1 MADKPADG
9 VDQCVQPAVF
19 GEDFFHELRD
29 CCFVGDVGDIAVEAR
44 RIEGNVV
51 EVDIVDS
58 EAAGPDIGE
67 FRRRFRSAAG
77 RDGGGFGLGLSIAE
91 QSLEVMGGQLLL
103 NRGEPRIQLP
113 QGSLS
118 E

>member
-1 MADKPADG
+1 VFADFDLL
-9 VDQCVQPAVF
+9 VQALTNLIANAIRH
-19 GEDFFHELRD
+19 GS
-29 CCFVGDVGDIAVEAR
+29 GGDIVVEAR
-44 RIEGNVV
+44 RIAGNVV

-67 FRRRFRSAAG
+67 FRRRFHSAAG

-103 NRGEPRIQLP
+103 NRGAARIRLP
-113 QGSLS
+113 HGSVS
-118 E
+118 G